1 MKSLAKRLEALL
13 AANTVTWR
21 MRALLRVLAV
31 SLIGLFFIFV
41 VDFTVNYQATN
52 SERRLETFSRA
63 VQETRILTLTARRHE
78 KDFYL
83 RKDPQYIAN
92 HKETVAQL
100 KAKLNELIQLSP
112 DEQLNTIVSDI
123 KKSIDIYGGTFAKT
137 AELMTTV
144 GLNQESGLHGKF
156 RDAARDAETKIS
168 ADSYEI
174 RTAYLEMRRNEKDFI
189 QRESEEFSQA
199 YSKQLEKSLSLIE
212 RVKLS
217 EETKQLI
224 LTDFKIYGQT
234 FNDFVTATLATK
246 KSAEVAR
253 QAARQTEPLVDKML
267 IAADEAIAAGLH
279 RVSIARTLT
288 TVVITI
294 VVLLTASLLYLIV
307 TFISRSVTN
316 PVNHLQETIARL
328 QNGDD
333 TARSHMIEQDE
344 LSELGRTLDGMID
357 ARLATQ
363 RRIQDEND
371 SLNDSVL
378 NLLQAVALLARRDL
392 TIKVPVTEDVTGPVA
407 DALNLLT
414 TETAKVLRQVS
425 DLSADVASASLRVQ
439 EQSNAVIQVAVTE
452 QKEVA
457 ATAISLGNAAEA
469 MGRMSKLARGA
480 NQSAELAIRATQQA
494 MDTVS
499 STVSGINMTRDMM
512 RETEKQIKRLGER
525 SQDISQ
531 AVNLINSIAERTH
544 VLALN
549 ASMHAASAGEAG
561 RGFAVVA
568 DEVQRLAE
576 SSRQATQQIAA
587 LVKNIQADTA
597 ETVGTMNLAIEQVV
611 SGSRLAEQAGTQM
624 QETQRT
630 TAELVRSVHEI
641 AESTEDQLK
650 NNQELLVR
658 ADAIRVST
666 EETSR
671 QLGEQAGQANN
682 LVEYARSLVAAVRVF
697 KLAD

>member
-1 MKSLAKRLEALL
+1 MKAFAQRLEALL
-13 AANTVTWR
+13 AGNTVTWR
-21 MRALLRVLAV
+21 MRALVRVLVA
-31 SLIGLFFIFV
+31 SLVVLFLVFA
-41 VDFTVNYQATN
+41 VDFIVNNQAAN
-52 SERRLETFSRA
+52 SERRLADFSRA
-63 VQETRILTLTARRHE
+63 AQETRILTLTARRHE

-83 RKDPQYIAN
+83 RKYPQYVAS
-92 HKETVAQL
+92 HKETIVKL
-100 KAKLNELIQLSP
+100 KAKLDELIPLSP
-112 DEQLNTIVSDI
+112 DVQISAVAAEI
-123 KKSIDIYGGTFAKT
+123 KKSVADYGTTFAKT
-137 AELMTTV
+137 ADQMTRV
-144 GLNQESGLHGKF
+144 GLNQDSGLHGKF
-156 RDAARDAETKIS
+156 RAAAHDAETRIPPE
-168 ADSYEI
+168 AFEMLA
-174 RTAYLEMRRNEKDFI
+174 AYLELRRNEKDFI
-189 QRESEEFSQA
+189 QREDEQFVA
-199 YSKQLEKSLSLIE
+199 AHTKQLEKSINIIE
-212 RVKLS
+212 RAKLPDD
-217 EETKQLI
+217 TKRQI
-224 LTDFKIYGQT
+224 LADFKNYGQT
-234 FNDFVTATLATK
+234 FADFAAGTLSARA
-246 KSAEVAR
+246 SAEVAR
-253 QAARQTEPLVDKML
+253 QAARRTEPLVDKML
-267 IAADEAIAAGLH
+267 AAADAAIEAGQK
-279 RVSIARTLT
+279 RVSIERAISGVIVTLL
-288 TVVITI
+288 
-294 VVLLTASLLYLIV
+294 VLLTAGLLYVLV
-307 TFISRSVTN
+307 TLISRSVTN
-316 PVNHLQETIARL
+316 PVSHLQESIARL
-328 QNGDD
+328 QGGDD
-333 TARSHMIEQDE
+333 SARASMVNQDE
-344 LSELGRTLDGMID
+344 LSELGRAFDGMID

-363 RRIQDEND
+363 KKIQDEND
-371 SLNDSVL
+371 NLNDSVL
-378 NLLQAVALLARRDL
+378 NLLQAVAMIARRDL

-414 TETAKVLRQVS
+414 RETAKVLQQVS
-425 DLSADVASASLRVQ
+425 DLSADVATASLRVQ
-439 EQSNAVIQVAVTE
+439 EQSNAVIVVAATE

-469 MGRMSKLARGA
+469 MGRMTKLARGA

-499 STVSGINMTRDMM
+499 STVAGINMTRDMM

-658 ADAIRVST
+658 ADAIRSST

>member
-1 MKSLAKRLEALL
+1 MKALAKRLEALL
-13 AANTVTWR
+13 AANTVKWR
-21 MRALLRVLAV
+21 MRLLMRVLAV
-31 SLIGLFFIFV
+31 SLFTLFLIFAL
-41 VDFTVNYQATN
+41 DFAVSYQAANT
-52 SERRLETFSRA
+52 ERRLADFSHA
-63 VQETRILTLTARRHE
+63 IQETQVLTLTARRHE

-83 RKDPQYIAN
+83 RKDPQYVASQQSIIA
-92 HKETVAQL
+92 KLQ
-100 KAKLNELIQLSP
+100 AKLNESSQLSP
-112 DEQLNTIVSDI
+112 NDQLVGLINDV
-123 KKSIDIYGGTFAKT
+123 KKSVNEYGVTFAKT
-137 AELMTTV
+137 AELMTRA
-144 GLNQESGLHGKF
+144 GLNQDSGLHGKF
-156 RDAARDAETKIS
+156 RAAAHDAETQIPEG
-168 ADSYEI
+168 AFEI
-174 RTAYLEMRRNEKDFI
+174 QAAYLEMRRNEKDFI
-189 QRESEEFSQA
+189 QREEEQYIQTFSH
-199 YSKQLEKSLSLIE
+199 QLDKALVLIE
-212 RVKLS
+212 RAKIQEDS
-217 EETKQLI
+217 RKTI
-224 LTDFKIYGQT
+224 LTNMKMYGQS
-234 FNDFVTATLATK
+234 FIEFANATLSAK

-253 QAARQTEPLVDKML
+253 QATRKTEPLVDKL
-267 IAADEAIAAGLH
+267 QLFSEEETLASER
-279 RVSIARTLT
+279 RVSFVRNATGII
-288 TVVITI
+288 ITFI
-294 VVLLTASLLYLIV
+294 VLLTASLLYLIV
-307 TFISRSVTN
+307 TFISRSVTS
-316 PVNHLQETIARL
+316 PVTHLQETISRL
-328 QNGDD
+328 QSGDD
-333 TARSHMIEQDE
+333 TARAHMLEQDE
-344 LSELGRTLDGMID
+344 LSQLGRTLDGMID

-363 RRIQDEND
+363 KRIQDEND
-371 SLNDSVL
+371 ALNDSVL
-378 NLLQAVALLARRDL
+378 NLLQAVAMLAKRDL

-414 TETAKVLRQVS
+414 TETGKVLREVS
-425 DLSADVASASLRVQ
+425 DLSADVALASLRVQ
-439 EQSNAVIQVAVTE
+439 EQSNAVIEVAASE
-452 QKEVA
+452 RSEIA

-469 MGRMSKLARGA
+469 MGRMTKLARGA
-480 NQSAELAIRATQQA
+480 NHSAELALRATQQA

-499 STVSGINMTRDMM
+499 NTVSGINLTRDMM

-531 AVNLINSIAERTH
+531 AVNLINAIAERTH

-630 TAELVRSVHEI
+630 TEELVRSVHEI

-650 NNQELLVR
+650 NNQDLLVR
-658 ADAIRVST
+658 ADAIRSST

-671 QLGEQAGQANN
+671 QLGEQVGQTNN

-697 KLAD
+697 KLVD